1 MIILSPS
8 ILAADFNC
16 LGNDIKE
23 TEKAGARWVHLDVM
37 DGDFV
42 PSISFGMPLIKSLR
56 KNSDLFFDVHLM
68 VRDPERYVRTF
79 ADCGADIITFHL
91 EAASD
96 PGAVIA
102 AIRGEAGKK
111 VGLAIKPSTPVA
123 EALPYLDRID
133 MLLVMTVEPGFG
145 GQKYIE
151 ASTARIQEARR
162 YVSERNLDVDIEVD
176 GGITKDKIDMVLDAG
191 ANVIVAGSAIY
202 HGDIGANTRY
212 FMERASV
219 HEAAGN
225 E

>member
-16 LGNDIKE
+16 FGNDIKE

-102 AIRGEAGKK
+102 AIA
-111 VGLAIKPSTPVA
+111 LAEIV
-123 EALPYLDRID
+123 
-133 MLLVMTVEPGFG
+133 GFG
-145 GQKYIE
+145 WGNLQVLGNKSGNVGVEAIE
-151 ASTARIQEARR
+151 HGVLFETIQ
-162 YVSERNLDVDIEVD
+162 
-176 GGITKDKIDMVLDAG
+176 G
-191 ANVIVAGSAIY
+191 
-202 HGDIGANTRY
+202 
-212 FMERASV
+212 
-219 HEAAGN
+219 
-225 E
+225 